1 MCDTTLL
8 ITDLLDTTSSLEQRM
23 RNKSEVLP

>member
-8 ITDLLDTTSSLEQRM
+8 ITDLLDTSSSLEQRM
-23 RNKSEVLP
+23 RE